1 MEIHLHDEY
10 IIAQPLPDKIQLN
23 LDYRNKKGLRLQ
35 LDWLCRFGN
44 VKAILQLKKSLNLGD
59 VTEHF
64 KIVASKLLELE
75 GTFTDGFDSNIKYL
89 LNKKNWH
96 LANCIQGKPP
106 IALKKN
112 CHQYAFDLHCFPV
125 INQVPQALIKP
136 FDADSPFKEF
146 NPSSLGPL
154 LSIPQLR
161 DFIAMTIHVGDEAD
175 MELLKYAHILV
186 EQTIDLLTTS
196 LHVVENSGQSI
207 QQIFLSVE
215 QQLKQTKLDQHIR
228 WN

>member
-96 LANCIQGKPP
+96 LANSIQGKPP